1 MAGCI
6 EHGQSGI
13 YGYRAHNDKTV
24 LWHRLAYAEH
34 HGLSLEDIAGKVVR
48 HTCDNP
54 ACHNPEHL
62 LLGTQSDNVRDTYT
76 RGRNHNSY
84 TGVSNERHGMC
95 VLSDKQVLEIR
106 ELAEAGVS
114 RKELRERYGMS
125 KTQIQR
131 IVTGASRKL

>member
-1 MAGCI
+1 MTECI
-6 EHGQSGI
+6 EHRQSGI
-13 YGYRAHNDKTV
+13 YGYKVHNGKTV

-34 HGLSLEDIAGKVVR
+34 HGLTLADIEGRVVR

-62 LLGTQSDNVRDTYT
+62 LIGTQSDNMKDMYT
-76 RGRNHNSY
+76 RGRQHHSY
-84 TGVSNERHGMC
+84 TGVPNEKHGMC
-95 VLSDKQVLEIR
+95 VLDNTQVLEIR
-106 ELAEAGVS
+106 ELAEAGVP

-125 KTQIQR
+125 KSQIQR

>member
-13 YGYRAHNDKTV
+13 YGYKAHKGRIV
-24 LWHRLAYAEH
+24 LWHRLAYVEH
-34 HGLSLEDIAGKVVR
+34 HGLSLGDIAGKVVR

-62 LLGTQSDNVRDTYT
+62 LLGTQSDNVRDMYT
-76 RGRNHNSY
+76 RGRQHNSY
-84 TGVSNERHGMC
+84 TGVPNERHGMC

-106 ELAEAGVS
+106 ELSEAGVS